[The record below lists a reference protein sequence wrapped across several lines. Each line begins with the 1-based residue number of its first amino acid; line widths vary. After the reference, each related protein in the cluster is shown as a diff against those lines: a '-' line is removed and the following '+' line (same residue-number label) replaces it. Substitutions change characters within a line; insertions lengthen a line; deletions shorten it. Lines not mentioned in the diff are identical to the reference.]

1 MTPPGESL
9 RLIKARGP
17 VSCDFPQ
24 VRAAWRSDS
33 RMVIVLVQRRL
44 HVRVSRHNH
53 RATGAMR
60 ELDVNHSIG
69 DAETGLTTLIEMIET
84 LSATR
89 TINEVADVVRGAAR
103 RILDADGVAFVMR
116 DKDLCW
122 YVDEDAI
129 GPLWKGKRF
138 PMDQC
143 VAGRVMKS
151 GRVVVCPD
159 IYADPDMPHD
169 AYRPTFVKS
178 LAIAPVRPRDPIA
191 AIAVY
196 WARPYD
202 PPPEVL
208 RKLQVVARATAS
220 ALESG
225 RLNDYLAA
233 SLEHG
238 HFLLRELDHRVKNT
252 LAIVQSITRQTL
264 RTTPSPE
271 AFADVFESRI
281 LALSQAH
288 ELLTRRAWGRPQ
300 LEEILQRTLATFADD
315 VAGRF
320 EVQGPA
326 VAFSAETAVSVH
338 MAIHELIANA
348 ARHGALST
356 PQGRV
361 AIEWNVDKAT
371 APGLLTLIWREQ
383 GGPALS
389 GPPTRNGF
397 GSKMVHQGLARDL
410 GGQAVLDFAPTG
422 LVFTLRAP
430 LSERMSLAA

>member
-1 MTPPGESL
+1 
-9 RLIKARGP
+9 
-17 VSCDFPQ
+17 
-24 VRAAWRSDS
+24 
-33 RMVIVLVQRRL
+33 
-44 HVRVSRHNH
+44 
-53 RATGAMR
+53 MR
-60 ELDVNHSIG
+60 ELDSTESIG
-69 DAETGLTTLIEMIET
+69 DADTGLTTLIEMIEA

-89 TINEVADVVRGAAR
+89 TINEVADVVRSAAR
-103 RILDADGVAFVMR
+103 RILGADGVAFVMR
-116 DKDLCW
+116 DKDQCW

-143 VAGRVMKS
+143 VAGRAMKS
-151 GRVVVCPD
+151 GRVVICPD
-159 IYADPDMPHD
+159 IYADPEVPHD

-178 LAIAPVRPRDPIA
+178 LVVAPVRPRDPIA
-191 AIAVY
+191 AIGVY

-208 RKLQVVARATAS
+208 RKLQVIARATAS

-264 RTTPSPE
+264 RTSPSAE
-271 AFADVFESRI
+271 DFADVFESRI

-315 VAGRF
+315 FATRF
-320 EVQGPA
+320 DFHGPA
-326 VAFSAETAVSVH
+326 LAFNAETAVSVH
-338 MAIHELIANA
+338 MTIHELIANA

-356 PQGRV
+356 PEGRV
-361 AIEWNVDKAT
+361 AITWSVDEAT
-371 APGLLTLIWREQ
+371 APALLTLIWREQ
-383 GGPALS
+383 GGPQLS
-389 GPPTRNGF
+389 GQPSRRGF

-410 GGQAVLDFAPTG
+410 GGQAELDFTPTG

-430 LSERMSLAA
+430 ISERMSLAA

>member
-1 MTPPGESL
+1 M
-9 RLIKARGP
+9 
-17 VSCDFPQ
+17 Q
-24 VRAAWRSDS
+24 
-33 RMVIVLVQRRL
+33 
-44 HVRVSRHNH
+44 
-53 RATGAMR
+53 
-60 ELDVNHSIG
+60 ELDTHHSTA
-69 DAETGLTTLIEMIET
+69 DAEAGLTTLIEMIEA

-89 TINEVADVVRGAAR
+89 TINEVADVVRSAAR
-103 RILDADGVAFVMR
+103 RILNADGVAFVMR
-116 DKDLCW
+116 DQEQCW

-138 PMDQC
+138 AMDQC
-143 VAGRVMKS
+143 VAGRAMIS

-159 IYADPDMPHD
+159 IYADPQVPHD

-178 LAIAPVRPRDPIA
+178 LAVAPVRPRDPIA
-191 AIAVY
+191 AIGVY

-208 RKLQVVARATAS
+208 RKLQVIARATAS

-271 AFADVFESRI
+271 AFAEVFESRI

-288 ELLTRRAWGRPQ
+288 ELLTRRSWGRPQ
-300 LEEILQRTLATFADD
+300 LEEILQRTLTAFADD
-315 VAGRF
+315 VAPRCAF
-320 EVQGPA
+320 QGPA

-338 MAIHELIANA
+338 MTIHELIANA
-348 ARHGALST
+348 TRHGALST
-356 PQGRV
+356 PEGRV
-361 AIEWNVDKAT
+361 MIEWSVDDAA
-371 APGLLTLIWREQ
+371 APAVLTLIWREQ
-383 GGPALS
+383 GGPSLS
-389 GPPTRNGF
+389 GPPSRRGF

-410 GGQAVLDFAPTG
+410 GGQADLDFTPEG

-430 LSERMSLAA
+430 LSERMGLAA

>member
-1 MTPPGESL
+1 
-9 RLIKARGP
+9 
-17 VSCDFPQ
+17 
-24 VRAAWRSDS
+24 
-33 RMVIVLVQRRL
+33 
-44 HVRVSRHNH
+44 
-53 RATGAMR
+53 MR
-60 ELDVNHSIG
+60 ELDATESIG
-69 DAETGLTTLIEMIET
+69 DADSGLTTLIEMIES
-84 LSATR
+84 LSTTR

-103 RILDADGVAFVMR
+103 RILGADGVSFVMR
-116 DKDLCW
+116 DQDQCW

-138 PMDQC
+138 SMDQC
-143 VAGRVMKS
+143 VAGCAMKS
-151 GRVVVCPD
+151 GRVIVCPD

-202 PPPEVL
+202 PSAEVL
-208 RKLQVVARATAS
+208 RKLQVIARATAS

-264 RTTPSPE
+264 RSTPSAE
-271 AFADVFESRI
+271 DFADVFESRI

-300 LEEILQRTLATFADD
+300 LEEILQRTLSTFAED
-315 VAGRF
+315 VTSRF
-320 EVQGPA
+320 DFQGP
-326 VAFSAETAVSVH
+326 VVTFNAETAVSVH
-338 MAIHELIANA
+338 MAIHELVANA

-356 PQGRV
+356 PEGRIV
-361 AIEWNVDKAT
+361 IDWCVDKAA
-371 APGLLTLIWREQ
+371 APALLTLTWREQ
-383 GGPALS
+383 GGPPLLS
-389 GPPTRNGF
+389 QPSRHGF

-410 GGQAVLDFAPTG
+410 GGQAVLDFTPAG
-422 LVFTLRAP
+422 LIFTLRAP
-430 LSERMSLAA
+430 ISERMSLAA